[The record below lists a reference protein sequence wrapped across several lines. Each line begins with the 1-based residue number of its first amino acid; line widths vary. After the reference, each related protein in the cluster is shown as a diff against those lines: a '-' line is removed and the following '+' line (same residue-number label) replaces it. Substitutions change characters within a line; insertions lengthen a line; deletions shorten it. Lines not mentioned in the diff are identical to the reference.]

1 MPGSLSLNEIRNNA
15 EHLSF
20 MKIGQAKLFFGGA
33 IFFLLTVGIF
43 WYQFSSIEAGAEAPA
58 WDRLNWYYLP
68 LILLCLPIETLASG
82 ARIWLLCHVLG
93 PRTTFWSCIK
103 AEWANVAV
111 ATLTPSQTGG
121 GPAQIYILSR
131 SGVSAA
137 TAVTIS
143 LLSFVGTMLGLFCMG
158 LYSLSVSGIGEVGV
172 LYVTAVW
179 TLFSISA
186 AMVLAGVCPD
196 LFRKLLGAI
205 SRVFWRIRGRS
216 YSLHPWWPP
225 QNEQFGEPADRFGK
239 VTARLIDLIYNYR
252 SDMTRFLRTG
262 KRVFVWVCLLSITFL
277 FARCVIPYLCIR
289 FLGIET
295 SDFRTIVELQ
305 LALTFLVF
313 FVPTPGAAGLAEAA
327 SSSIM
332 ASVVPVGFVPHY
344 NLLWR
349 FSTLYLS
356 AIAGLFCL
364 VQALARDTGRLI
376 FNPNQQQ
383 FFWRKHG

>member
-1 MPGSLSLNEIRNNA
+1 MSESLSLNEVHSNVGNS
-15 EHLSF
+15 SF
-20 MKIGQAKLFFGGA
+20 MRIGRAKLFFGGA
-33 IFFLLTVGIF
+33 IFVLLTAGIF

-82 ARIWLLCHVLG
+82 ARIWLLCRVLG
-93 PRTTFWSCIK
+93 PRTSLWTCIK
-103 AEWANVAV
+103 AEWANVTV

-137 TAVTIS
+137 TALTIS

-158 LYSLSVSGIGEVGV
+158 LYSLFVSGIGEVGV

-179 TLFSISA
+179 TLFSITA
-186 AMVLAGVCPD
+186 AMILAGVCPD
-196 LFRKLLGAI
+196 LFRKALGAI
-205 SRVFWRIRGRS
+205 SRALWRIRGKR
-216 YSLHPWWPP
+216 YGLHPWWPP
-225 QNEQFGEPADRFGK
+225 ENERVGEPVDRFGK
-239 VTARLIDLIYNYR
+239 VTAKLVALIYNYR
-252 SDMTRFLRTG
+252 SDMARFLRTG
-262 KRVFVWVCLLSITFL
+262 KLVFVWVCLLSVMFL

-295 SDFRTIVELQ
+295 SNFRTIVELQ
-305 LALTFLVF
+305 LALIFLVF

-332 ASVVPVGFVPHY
+332 AAIVPVGFIPYY

-349 FSTLYLS
+349 FSTLYLG

-364 VQALARDTGRLI
+364 VHALAHDAGRLI
-376 FNPNQQQ
+376 LNPSQQ
-383 FFWRKHG
+383 FFRRKH